1 MAEAEAEVRKWGN
14 SLGIIIPKETVKKE
28 NIREKEKI
36 RFIIV
41 RDSNVLKETF
51 GMVKGKW
58 KKSAQEIK
66 DQARKEL
73 YS

>member
-1 MAEAEAEVRKWGN
+1 MIEAKVRKWGN
-14 SLGIIIPKETVKKE
+14 SLGLIIPKETVEKE
-28 NIREKEKI
+28 HIKEKEKL
-36 RFIIV
+36 RFLII

-58 KKSAQEIK
+58 KKSAQQFK

-73 YS
+73 YND